1 MVAQQ
6 QSSDTSPEP
15 DLLITEVNL
24 PLAQGHIDSKGAHDD
39 LNFDKRT
46 VSYFGAYCTGINY
59 IIGIGILTMPTVYV
73 DAGIVLSTGCLLL
86 ATLVSYL
93 SLLWL
98 LEAGARAEGVS
109 SRSPYE
115 YLPNNQISFR
125 KYEVAELCSIFLSP
139 QYGTSV
145 YNGILSVYMVVCLWA
160 FAAAAGNTGS
170 RTICSFAGEDSDCSH
185 YFPCLIS
192 YGCLTTVFTVRG
204 LKEQVRYQQF
214 LTCYRFFA
222 LFVIIAVSFYG
233 IVASINLRGE
243 PVRRHFPAT
252 NWSAFSAV
260 FSTSVFAQLL
270 HHSVPGISQP
280 VQNKLL
286 LPRLFR
292 YTLGTTFG
300 LYTILST
307 SSALFFG
314 EDLEDLVT
322 LNFEEFNG
330 FLKKDT
336 QAPAWALIL
345 RYMVL
350 IFPIMDLC
358 SLGPLAGIT
367 LSENIL
373 AAATENSLKSFGA
386 RNMRMASRLTV
397 ATIPV
402 ILAAFFD
409 NITRIVNIA
418 GTLGFFIAFV
428 VPALLQIGSI
438 KVCLSKSKSNHQPE
452 VVYSRFGKSGNDLGV
467 LRRALEEVTLVAD
480 ADVCS
485 RVEVCTPYTSSLHSH
500 PTLAIATLVLS
511 VAGFV
516 WSFSVA
522 IS

>member
-1 MVAQQ
+1 MGANQ
-6 QSSDTSPEP
+6 QSSDTSPQPNFQP
-15 DLLITEVNL
+15 DLLSTGVNV
-24 PLAQGHIDSKGAHDD
+24 PLVQGHTDSTGAHDD

-46 VSYFGAYCTGINY
+46 VTYFGAYCTGINY

-73 DAGIVLSTGCLLL
+73 NAGIILSTGCLLL

-93 SLLWL
+93 SVLWL
-98 LEAGARAEGVS
+98 LEAGARAEGLN
-109 SRSPYE
+109 SRSPHDN
-115 YLPNNQISFR
+115 LPNNQISFR

-170 RTICSFAGEDSDCSH
+170 RTICSFAGEDSDCSY

-222 LFVIIAVSFYG
+222 LIVIIGVSVYG
-233 IVASINLRGE
+233 LAASVNLNGE
-243 PVRRHFPAT
+243 PVRTHFPAT

-280 VQNKLL
+280 VKNKLL

-330 FLKKDT
+330 FRKHGT

-350 IFPIMDLC
+350 LFPILDLC

-373 AAATENSLKSFGA
+373 AAATENSLRSFGA
-386 RNMRMASRLTV
+386 RNMRVASRLTV
-397 ATIPV
+397 ATLPV

-418 GTLGFFIAFV
+418 GTLGFFIAFT
-428 VPALLQIGSI
+428 VPALLQVGSF
-438 KVCLSKSKSNHQPE
+438 KVCLSKNKSIQEPE
-452 VVYSRFGKSGNDLGV
+452 VVFSLLGKPGNGPGL
-467 LRRALEEVTLVAD
+467 LSRALGDVALLAD
-480 ADVCS
+480 AKVCS
-485 RVEVCTPYTSSLHSH
+485 RDELRGEAEILPLRALRDYFGTC
-500 PTLAIATLVLS
+500 I
-511 VAGFV
+511 G
-516 WSFSVA
+516 
-522 IS
+522 